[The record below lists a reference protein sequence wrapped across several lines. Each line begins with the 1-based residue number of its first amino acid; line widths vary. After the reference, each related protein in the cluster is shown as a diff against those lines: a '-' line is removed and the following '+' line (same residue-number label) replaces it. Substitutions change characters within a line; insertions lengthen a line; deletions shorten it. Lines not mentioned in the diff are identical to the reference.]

1 VILALPNRARRP
13 GAGCS
18 GLGLSAWPLEDV
30 RAAGTV
36 GLIRRRPARPKAQT
50 SAGAAPSTLMKS
62 RRLIAQELQ
71 TKFFSIEAVRAL
83 FGAPLGGKRPIDM
96 YFPSIVIPSNLP
108 VPFTTCQVP
117 SAFAASPFRA
127 YTPKNLSP
135 AAFTCSHAPNEAMS
149 TMNTTNERW
158 FEAEANRVAGEIA
171 LKSFDIGSVKAEAY
185 FERALSV
192 ARQQQAKS
200 WELRAAMSMTMARS
214 GQAG

>member
-1 VILALPNRARRP
+1 
-13 GAGCS
+13 
-18 GLGLSAWPLEDV
+18 
-30 RAAGTV
+30 
-36 GLIRRRPARPKAQT
+36 
-50 SAGAAPSTLMKS
+50 
-62 RRLIAQELQ
+62 
-71 TKFFSIEAVRAL
+71 
-83 FGAPLGGKRPIDM
+83 M

-149 TMNTTNERW
+149 TINTTNERE
-158 FEAEANRVAGEIA
+158 FEAEVYRAAGEIA
-171 LKSFDIGSVKAEAY
+171 LKSRESDAAKAEAY

-200 WELRAAMSMTMARS
+200 WELRAAMSLARLWRDQGKRDEARDFS
-214 GQAG
+214 LRCTAGSLKGLTRSI